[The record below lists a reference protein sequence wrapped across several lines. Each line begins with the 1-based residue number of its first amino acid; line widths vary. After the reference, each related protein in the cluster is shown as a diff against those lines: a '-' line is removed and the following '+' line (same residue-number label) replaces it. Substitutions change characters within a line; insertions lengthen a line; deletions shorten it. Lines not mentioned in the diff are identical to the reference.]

1 MRNRVTVSCTVA
13 GGAAKATAIAGSDGR
28 NMSMESAP
36 RPTTAVSRN
45 STRTWLIY
53 PTWGLRGR
61 LSRAPARKGASPM
74 RILAML
80 KGAIL
85 LGPILLGAVSLMVA
99 AGAAPAAAQG
109 TIKIGFLSPLSGAIA
124 QAGKDMYS
132 GCELYWQEHGMQ
144 IAGRKLEVILEDTEG
159 QPATAVA
166 KLRKLIDSDRVNLL
180 AGVIL
185 SNVAYALVLP
195 IEAAGIPTI
204 YPINSA
210 DDLTQRKRPKWL
222 VRTGFSA
229 GGNMHPFGE
238 YAAKTL
244 KYRKVV
250 TIGLDYAFGWETVGG
265 FHKSFEDNGGQVI
278 QKIWV
283 PLNVQDYAPYV
294 SQIRK
299 DADAVFVVALGRWS
313 VLFAKEW
320 STSALR
326 GRVPL
331 IAGGT
336 YNDEHVLSQLGDEAI
351 GVISAHHYSA
361 ALDTPA
367 NRTFRAAFEKAYSRP
382 PSFYSENCYTGAR
395 VIEEAV
401 KAVGG
406 RVEDRAAL
414 MAALRRVEIKDAPR
428 GPVKIDEYG
437 NPTQNIYIRKVEKVG
452 AVLQN
457 TIIHTYP
464 AVSQFW
470 TYDPQKFLEQPVYS
484 REFP

>member
-1 MRNRVTVSCTVA
+1 MRMPS
-13 GGAAKATAIAGSDGR
+13 
-28 NMSMESAP
+28 
-36 RPTTAVSRN
+36 
-45 STRTWLIY
+45 
-53 PTWGLRGR
+53 
-61 LSRAPARKGASPM
+61 
-74 RILAML
+74 ILT
-80 KGAIL
+80 GAIL
-85 LGPILLGAVSLMVA
+85 TGAILMAA

-109 TIKIGFLSPLSGAIA
+109 PIKIGFLSPLSGAIA

-144 IAGRKLEVILEDTEG
+144 IAGRKLQVILEDTEG

-185 SNVAYALVLP
+185 SNVAYALVPP

-283 PLNVQDYAPYV
+283 PLNV
-294 SQIRK
+294 
-299 DADAVFVVALGRWS
+299 
-313 VLFAKEW
+313 
-320 STSALR
+320 
-326 GRVPL
+326 
-331 IAGGT
+331 
-336 YNDEHVLSQLGDEAI
+336 
-351 GVISAHHYSA
+351 
-361 ALDTPA
+361 
-367 NRTFRAAFEKAYSRP
+367 
-382 PSFYSENCYTGAR
+382 
-395 VIEEAV
+395 
-401 KAVGG
+401 
-406 RVEDRAAL
+406 
-414 MAALRRVEIKDAPR
+414 
-428 GPVKIDEYG
+428 
-437 NPTQNIYIRKVEKVG
+437 
-452 AVLQN
+452 
-457 TIIHTYP
+457 
-464 AVSQFW
+464 
-470 TYDPQKFLEQPVYS
+470 
-484 REFP
+484 